1 MKGQLEKISQ
11 ERNAEIERSLVEMEL
26 RITEGTASL
35 NFNAASN
42 LDPILVFLP
51 QMESHS
57 THR

>member
-1 MKGQLEKISQ
+1 MKGQIEKISQ

-26 RITEGTASL
+26 RITEGAASL
-35 NFNAASN
+35 NFNAACK

-57 THR
+57 TRR